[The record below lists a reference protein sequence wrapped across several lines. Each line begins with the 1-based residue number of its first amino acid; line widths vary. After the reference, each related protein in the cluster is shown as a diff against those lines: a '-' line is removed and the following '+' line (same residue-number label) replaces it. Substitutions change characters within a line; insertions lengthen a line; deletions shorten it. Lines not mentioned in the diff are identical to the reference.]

1 MDSKLETFGGF
12 RSCCLFYACVCVFVW
27 VCVWA
32 SVCVCVCVCVS
43 VCLCVCVCVS
53 VCVCASASALPW
65 RGHNQ
70 VMPTHVS
77 SSFQRPHRINL
88 TSCPSARGVNGP
100 LVIPA
105 GTQSLLDSRRRW
117 RTNLFLDNL
126 PKQLPHL
133 KRICFYDR
141 TSGNAVTERLG
152 DWVVGDLLLDIV
164 S

>member
-1 MDSKLETFGGF
+1 LGVSDH
-12 RSCCLFYACVCVFVW
+12 AVCFMR
-27 VCVWA
+27 
-32 SVCVCVCVCVS
+32 VCVCVCVSVCVSVCLCMCLCVCVS

-88 TSCPSARGVNGP
+88 TSFPSARGVNGP

-105 GTQSLLDSRRRW
+105 GTKSPLDLRW
-117 RTNLFLDNL
+117 RWQTDLFLDNF
-126 PKQLPHL
+126 PKKPPSLLL
-133 KRICFYDR
+133 KNGCFYEQTSENAGAERREGR
-141 TSGNAVTERLG
+141 TEGRG
-152 DWVVGDLLLDIV
+152 D
-164 S
+164 